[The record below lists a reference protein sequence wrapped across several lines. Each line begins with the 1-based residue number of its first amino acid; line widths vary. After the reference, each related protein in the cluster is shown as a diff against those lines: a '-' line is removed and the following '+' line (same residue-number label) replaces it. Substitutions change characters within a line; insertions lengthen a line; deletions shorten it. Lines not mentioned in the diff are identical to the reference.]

1 MAERRTPRQ
10 KRTLL
15 VVRFAVPAAIFV
27 AGLVL
32 TVVAQSDAM
41 LGLGTALMGVAVLV
55 VLLNLFMQL
64 SIRSGDDREREQRA
78 RDYFDRH
85 GHWPGPSKR

>member
-1 MAERRTPRQ
+1 
-10 KRTLL
+10 
-15 VVRFAVPAAIFV
+15 
-27 AGLVL
+27 
-32 TVVAQSDAM
+32 M